1 MSQNQTTNQRPQK
14 FATEPK
20 PALIRVDISD
30 VSQQNCVWHLA
41 VKFLFQQ
48 IRGRLQLMITIGSD
62 RLSTPAQKRR
72 NLVFLHYSGHT
83 PLRDK
88 LTIHQQVL
96 MNTLGTVTL
105 LTGFEED
112 LDFGEQLL
120 VSGLPVSLKLT
131 SSRLTGPKIIEP
143 TPRYLKQP
151 T

>member
-1 MSQNQTTNQRPQK
+1 
-14 FATEPK
+14 
-20 PALIRVDISD
+20 
-30 VSQQNCVWHLA
+30 
-41 VKFLFQQ
+41 
-48 IRGRLQLMITIGSD
+48 MITNGSD

-105 LTGFEED
+105 LTDFEED
-112 LDFGEQLL
+112 LDFGERLL
-120 VSGLPVSLKLT
+120 VSGLPVSLKLI

>member
-1 MSQNQTTNQRPQK
+1 
-14 FATEPK
+14 
-20 PALIRVDISD
+20 
-30 VSQQNCVWHLA
+30 
-41 VKFLFQQ
+41 
-48 IRGRLQLMITIGSD
+48 MITAGSD

-88 LTIHQQVL
+88 LTIRQQVL

-120 VSGLPVSLKLT
+120 VSGLPVSLTLI
-131 SSRLTGPKIIEP
+131 SSRLTSPKIIEP
-143 TPRYLKQP
+143 TPRYLKEP